1 MRLGLNLPWIDCGH
15 DFGRRPPPWNG
26 GDASPVRDWPALG
39 RELAEWRRALGVEVV
54 RFWVLA
60 AGVNYP
66 VGVDPREHFALAS
79 LEPEAALL
87 GRGASWLRAALVR
100 ATWERSE
107 RFVLGA
113 TTDLPPLTDA
123 FLRDF
128 EALFTVAAEAGVRL
142 MPSLCSFELF
152 HPVER
157 QGTGVFSRGRGALV
171 FGDEGDDAQQIERF
185 FDATLEPLLDIA
197 GRHPGAL
204 EAFEVINEPD
214 WSTEGGP
221 LHGRFEGRKV
231 RIMPKTVRAPM
242 MGRFLE
248 RGVERIIERGLR
260 ASVGFKLAD
269 PQWLDPA
276 IRKRL
281 ATLGARGD
289 YLHQVHHY
297 PSLYEPWRLRPH
309 DALPIRPCIVGEM
322 PTKQARALGVSHGW
336 WRERLRDLPR
346 AADPNAFL
354 ERRLEIAEA
363 LGYPLALLWAA
374 KSGDEMT
381 AWTPRERAQ
390 VGRFHSRTDAQK

>member
-26 GDASPVRDWPALG
+26 GEAPPSRDWPALG
-39 RELAEWRRALGVEVV
+39 RELAQWRQELGVEVV

-66 VGVDPREHFALAS
+66 VGEDPRDRFSLAP
-79 LEPEAALL
+79 LPPEAALL
-87 GRGASWLRAALVR
+87 GRGSSWLRAALVR

-107 RFVLGA
+107 RFVLGSDPA
-113 TTDLPPLTDA
+113 LPPLTEA
-123 FLRDF
+123 FLADF

-152 HPVER
+152 HPVEA
-157 QGTGVFSRGRGALV
+157 QGPNVFSRGRGALV
-171 FGDEGDDAQQIERF
+171 FGNEGDDHAQIERF
-185 FDATLEPLLDIA
+185 FDATLEPLLDVA
-197 GRHPGAL
+197 ERHRDAL

-221 LHGRFEGRKV
+221 LHGRFEGRRV
-231 RIMPKTVRAPM
+231 RIMPKTVSAPM
-242 MGRFLE
+242 MSRFLE
-248 RGVERIIERGLR
+248 RGVARIVQRGLR
-260 ASVGFKLAD
+260 ASIGFKLAD
-269 PQWLDPA
+269 PAWLEPA
-276 IRKRL
+276 VRRRL
-281 ATLGARGD
+281 TALGERGD
-289 YLHQVHHY
+289 YVHQVHHY

-309 DALPIRPCIVGEM
+309 DTLPIRPCIVGEM
-322 PTKQARALGVSHGW
+322 PTKQAKALGVSHGW
-336 WRERLRDLPR
+336 WRERLGDIHR
-346 AADPNAFL
+346 AADPDAFL
-354 ERRLEIAEA
+354 ERRLEIAES

-390 VGRFHSRTDAQK
+390 VGRFAQK